1 MVTGRQCRR
10 SEPSL
15 IQDNFKNTLHTNAT
29 PPSWQAVFFDFDGV
43 IADSTEVKVR
53 AFATLFAPYGPEV
66 QKAVIRYHLD
76 NGGMPRH
83 QKIRHC
89 FETFAGLTLTDSE
102 LSRAGQTFSDLV
114 LDAVVAAPFIGGA
127 LSTLQRLQQ
136 ASIPAFV
143 VSGTPEDE
151 MRLIVERK
159 GLSSSFLEVH
169 GSPRAK
175 PAIVADILARHKYR
189 PNQCLFIGDALADYR
204 AAQGA
209 GLRFLGIVPADL
221 DSIFPEDVAISSE
234 VTLPL

>member
-1 MVTGRQCRR
+1 
-10 SEPSL
+10 L
-15 IQDNFKNTLHTNAT
+15 NTNTT

-89 FETFAGLTLTDSE
+89 FEIFAGLTPTDSE
-102 LSRAGQTFSDLV
+102 LNRAGQTFSELV

-136 ASIPAFV
+136 AAIPAFV
-143 VSGTPEDE
+143 VSGTPGDE

-159 GLSSSFLEVH
+159 GLVSYFLEVH

-175 PAIVADILARHKYR
+175 LAIVADILARYKYR
-189 PNQCLFIGDALADYR
+189 PRRCLFIGDALADYH
-204 AAQGA
+204 AAQGN
-209 GLRFLGIVPADL
+209 GLRFLGIVPDGR
-221 DSIFPEDVAISSE
+221 DSIFPEEVSLSSE

>member
-1 MVTGRQCRR
+1 M
-10 SEPSL
+10 
-15 IQDNFKNTLHTNAT
+15 NTNAT
-29 PPSWQAVFFDFDGV
+29 PPSWQAVLFDFDGV

-66 QKAVIRYHLD
+66 QKAVIRYHMD

-89 FETFAGLTLTDSE
+89 FEIYAGLTPTDSE
-102 LSRAGQTFSDLV
+102 LSLAGQTFSGLV
-114 LDAVVAAPFIGGA
+114 LDEVVAAPFISGA

-175 PAIVADILARHKYR
+175 LAIVADILARYNYR

-209 GLRFLGIVPADL
+209 GLRFLGIVPADH